1 MSLSVIDKLSNRSR
15 AALKWILTALSGV
28 VTTGMI
34 IVLES

>member
-1 MSLSVIDKLSNRSR
+1 MNVSAIDKLSNRSM

-34 IVLES
+34 IILET